1 MEIQVPIPTGS
12 YQSGDVRASVR
23 RLVNCFAENG
33 ALTGPGFGAIPD
45 AKQDTPVPVVLRRAP
60 GISSFSTDAS
70 ANAVR
75 GMWMMASVE
84 YAVIG
89 QTLYTVSS
97 LGVLSSIATGI
108 VGTGLV
114 RMTDNTQCLV
124 ILIPGTTTAYT
135 YTVDNGFAQLTD
147 PGFTAFGAIDLGFID
162 SFIVFLALNGREFFN
177 DDGQIVSGAGP
188 ITFAN
193 GNVFPREFGTDKF
206 VGMCIQNRTISILGE
221 RTSEFYIN
229 TGGSSTVGS
238 PFSNAP
244 DGYMQIGM
252 LPGAAYTAVIQDNT
266 FFWLA
271 NDRTIRRLNGQ
282 TPQRISNHGIECI
295 LESIDATGSYG
306 LAYAIGGHLFV
317 AFTFP
322 AAARTIVYDC
332 TTGEWHELSS
342 PATSYWRVLSVHNAF
357 GKYLVGD
364 SQAGQI
370 GVLDTTVRT
379 EWGNPRTTSWIHQF
393 IYDKHNRLS
402 HRRLELVFGG
412 GFAPLSGSQDQTN
425 PFVSLS
431 VSDDGG
437 ERFRAFPMRSLGTAA
452 KYNAR
457 AVWFGLGIGRDRVY
471 QFSLSSDAL
480 TWFTDVTADIEPG
493 RW

>member
-33 ALTGPGFGAIPD
+33 AVTGTSFGGIPD
-45 AKQDTPVPVVLRRAP
+45 AKQDTPTPVVLRRAP
-60 GISSFSTDAS
+60 GISSFATDTS

-75 GMWMMASVE
+75 GMWMMAGVE

-89 QTLYTVSS
+89 QTLY
-97 LGVLSSIATGI
+97 SIAINGTMVVIGTGI
-108 VGTGLV
+108 VGTSLV
-114 RMTDNTQCLV
+114 RMCDNTQCLV
-124 ILIPGTTTAYT
+124 ILIPGTSVAYT
-135 YTVDNGFAQLTD
+135 YTVANGFAQLTD
-147 PGFTAFGAIDLGFID
+147 AGFTSFGAIDMGFID
-162 SFIVFLALNGREFFN
+162 SYIVFLALNGREFFN
-177 DDGQIVSGAGP
+177 DDGQVTSGTGP
-188 ITFAN
+188 ITFTN
-193 GNVFPREFGTDKF
+193 GNVFPREFGTDNF
-206 VGMCIQNRTISILGE
+206 VGMVIENRMIVILGE
-221 RTSEFYIN
+221 RTSELYIN
-229 TGGSSTVGS
+229 TGASSTVGS

-244 DGYMQIGM
+244 DGYLQMGM
-252 LPGAAYTAVIQDNT
+252 LPGAAYTAVVQDNAP
-266 FFWLA
+266 FWLA

-282 TPQRISNHGIECI
+282 TPVRVSNHGIECI
-295 LESIDATGSYG
+295 LESIDATGSYA
-306 LAYAIGGHLFV
+306 LAYSIGGHLFV

-322 AAARTIVYDC
+322 VAARTLVYDC
-332 TTGEWHELSS
+332 TTADWHEMSS
-342 PATSYWRVLSVHNAF
+342 AATGYWRPLCVHNAF

-370 GVLDTTVRT
+370 GKLDSTVRT

-393 IYDKHNRLS
+393 IYNKHNRLS
-402 HRRLELVFGG
+402 FRRLELVFGG
-412 GFAPLSGSQDQTN
+412 GFAPLAGSQDQTN

-437 ERFRAFPMRSLGTAA
+437 ERFRAFPMRSLGTSA

-457 AVWFGLGIGRDRVY
+457 AIWFGLGIGRDRVF

>member
-1 MEIQVPIPTGS
+1 MEVQVPIPTGS

-33 ALTGPGFGAIPD
+33 TLTGPGFGNIPN
-45 AKQDTPVPVVLRRAP
+45 AKQDNPVPVVLRRAP
-60 GISSFSTDAS
+60 GISSFANDSS

-84 YAVIG
+84 YVVIG
-89 QTLYTVSS
+89 QTLYSVSS
-97 LGVLSSIATGI
+97 LGVMNVIGTGI

-124 ILIPGTTTAYT
+124 ILIPGTTVAYT
-135 YTVDNGFAQLTD
+135 YTVANGFAQLTD
-147 PGFTAFGAIDLGFID
+147 PGFTSIGAIDMGFID

-177 DDGQIVSGAGP
+177 DDGQITSGTGP
-188 ITFAN
+188 ITFTN

-206 VGMCIQNRTISILGE
+206 VGMSIENRMIVIFGE
-221 RTSEFYIN
+221 RTSEMYVN
-229 TGGSSTVGS
+229 TGASSTIGS

-244 DGYMQIGM
+244 DGYLQIGM
-252 LPGAAYTAVIQDNT
+252 LPGSAYTAVNQDNT
-266 FFWLA
+266 VFWVA

-282 TPQRISNHGIECI
+282 TPVRISNHGIECI
-295 LESIDATGSYG
+295 LESIDPTGSYA
-306 LAYAIGGHLFV
+306 LAYSIGGHLFA

-322 AAARTIVYDC
+322 AASRTLVYDC
-332 TTGEWHELSS
+332 TTGDWHEMSS
-342 PATSYWRVLSVHNAF
+342 QATGYWRPLCVHNAF

-370 GVLDTTVRT
+370 GILDSTVRT

-393 IYDKHNRLS
+393 IYSKHNRIS
-402 HRRLELVFGG
+402 FRRLELVFGG

-437 ERFRAFPMRSLGTAA
+437 ERFRAFPMRSLGTSG
-452 KYNAR
+452 KYNTR
-457 AVWFGLGIGRDRVY
+457 ATWFNAGMGRDRVF

-480 TWFTDVTADIEPG
+480 TWFTDLTADIEPG